1 MPFVAAKAGV
11 KSNEKLE
18 SAMITKVGN
27 YDVFI
32 SYRRKTGVNDARLL
46 QQALRSRGYKVF
58 FDFDSLRDG
67 KFDERILRA
76 IDNAPIF
83 ILMLTENALDKCANE
98 DDWVRIEIEHALGK
112 GRKIIPIQPSDQA
125 FEFPETLPDK
135 VRAIVKEQISELNK
149 AALFEESVDKII
161 HDRFPYE
168 LKNQQEQVRE
178 SFSQTV
184 RLPRWIAI
192 IVALAGML
200 FGGTWI
206 YSDKLF
212 PYPFTRKAKQ
222 HTADM
227 LRMVVMAGTV
237 YDSLLNAEKT
247 FLESAEAAV
256 SSKSAAAMESSY
268 GQFIHA
274 LETLPCGRCVPSS
287 ETLKAIDGMPVN
299 KADFI
304 ALCMAAGDGVNEC
317 RQTAVTVRNLFGGMI
332 SRSDESRLRKYIAD
346 NKALCGF
353 KGEMFAYGLLDLLQ
367 NISDSALKE
376 FGLGSELG
384 KGPDKWVVLG
394 PLLARWE
401 RESSVLN
408 NLQESVMSR
417 MENVVNNLAGIVT
430 AAQQDYDANKRQ
442 FRDSAKSIG
451 LSDEQ
456 IGERIEETE
465 RNAAS
470 NVTQRL
476 HPTR

>member
-1 MPFVAAKAGV
+1 
-11 KSNEKLE
+11 
-18 SAMITKVGN
+18 MIKKVEN

-32 SYRRKTGVNDARLL
+32 SYRRKTGVDDARLL
-46 QQALRSRGYKVF
+46 QQALHSRGYKVF

-76 IDNAPIF
+76 IDKAPVF
-83 ILMLTENALDKCANE
+83 ILMLTENSLDKCVNE

-168 LKNQQEQVRE
+168 LKNQQQQARE

-184 RLPRWIAI
+184 RLSRWIVI
-192 IVALAGML
+192 FVALAGML
-200 FGGTWI
+200 FSSTWI
-206 YSDKLF
+206 YSGKLF
-212 PYPFTRKAKQ
+212 PYPFTHAAKQ
-222 HTADM
+222 HTSDM
-227 LRMVVMAGTV
+227 LRMVVMAGTM
-237 YDSLLNAEKT
+237 YDSVLNAEKT

-274 LETLPCGRCVPSS
+274 LETLPHDRCTPSA
-287 ETLKAIDGMPVN
+287 ETLEEIDGMPVN
-299 KADFI
+299 KADFT
-304 ALCMAAGDGVNEC
+304 ALCLASGDAVDEC
-317 RQTAVTVRNLFGGMI
+317 RQTAVTVKNLFGGMI
-332 SRSDESRLRKYIAD
+332 SKSDESRLRKYIAE
-346 NKALCGF
+346 NKTMCGL

-376 FGLGSELG
+376 VGLGRELG
-384 KGPDKWVVLG
+384 KGPDKWLVLG
-394 PLLARWE
+394 PFLAKWE
-401 RESSVLN
+401 REPSVLK

-417 MENVVNNLAGIVT
+417 MENAVDNMADIVT
-430 AAQQDYDANKRQ
+430 DAQRDYDADKRR
-442 FRDSAKSIG
+442 FHKTAKSIG
-451 LSDEQ
+451 MSDVQVGEQ
-456 IGERIEETE
+456 LEELE
-465 RNAAS
+465 RNASS
-470 NVTQRL
+470 NVLHRL
-476 HPTR
+476 HGGK

>member
-1 MPFVAAKAGV
+1 MKKDA
-11 KSNEKLE
+11 
-18 SAMITKVGN
+18 
-27 YDVFI
+27 YDIFI
-32 SYRRKTGVNDARLL
+32 SYRRKTGLNDARLL
-46 QQALRSRGYKVF
+46 QQALRSRGYEVF

-76 IDNAPIF
+76 IDKAPVF
-83 ILMLTENALDKCANE
+83 ILMLTENALDKCVNE
-98 DDWVRIEIEHALGK
+98 DDWVRLEIEHALGK

-135 VRAIVKEQISELNK
+135 VRAIVKEQISELNM

-161 HDRFPYE
+161 HDRFPCE
-168 LKNQQEQVRE
+168 LKGRQEHVRE
-178 SFSQTV
+178 SFSQAV
-184 RLPRWIAI
+184 RLPRWIAVF
-192 IVALAGML
+192 VALVGML
-200 FGGTWI
+200 FGVTWM
-206 YSDKLF
+206 YSEKLF

-227 LRMVVMAGTV
+227 LRMVVTAGTV

-247 FLESAEAAV
+247 FLESAEAAI
-256 SSKSAAAMESSY
+256 SSKSAAALESAY

-274 LETLPCGRCVPSS
+274 LETLPHDKCTPSA
-287 ETLKAIDGMPVN
+287 ETLEEIDGMPVN

-304 ALCMAAGDGVNEC
+304 ALCMAAGDGVDEC

-332 SRSDESRLRKYIAD
+332 SRSDESRLRKYIAG
-346 NKALCGF
+346 NKTMCGL

-367 NISDSALKE
+367 NVSDSALKE
-376 FGLGSELG
+376 VGLGRELG
-384 KGPDKWVVLG
+384 KGPDKWMVLG
-394 PLLARWE
+394 PLLAKWE
-401 RESSVLN
+401 REPSVLK

-417 MENVVNNLAGIVT
+417 MENAVDNMADVVTN
-430 AAQQDYDANKRQ
+430 AQRDYDADKKKFQ
-442 FRDSAKSIG
+442 EAAKSIG